1 MKTKSLGHKC
11 MDFKSWVSRESVR
24 KCFTRFS
31 SVPCNYNK
39 AKFSPIL
46 VCPHLHNDKPLI
58 CTFQC
63 KHCYEIIC
71 SLRLLR
77 KGKNNSCKSEQQ
89 YAALKKKKAHCIT
102 TQNYPQS
109 LLPWSYPA
117 LKKNCTWF
125 KHTFFKKSTPVMSD
139 FGIDHTKARESR

>member
-89 YAALKKKKAHCIT
+89 YAALKKKKGSLHNSELPPKPPSVELPSPEKELYLIQAHFF
-102 TQNYPQS
+102 QKEYPRHE
-109 LLPWSYPA
+109 
-117 LKKNCTWF
+117 WF
-125 KHTFFKKSTPVMSD
+125 WYRPHQGQRK
-139 FGIDHTKARESR
+139 